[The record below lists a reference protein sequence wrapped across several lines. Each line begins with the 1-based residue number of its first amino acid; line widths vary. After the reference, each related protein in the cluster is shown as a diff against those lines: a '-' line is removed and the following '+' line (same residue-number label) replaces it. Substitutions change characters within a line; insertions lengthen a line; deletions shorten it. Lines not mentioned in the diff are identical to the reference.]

1 MHLAPND
8 THDRDH
14 YLIGPRPAWFAFAM
28 TIALMVFDFVDRQI
42 IISLFPHMKADWGLS
57 DKELGGLVSI
67 VSITVALGCVPVA
80 LFADRVSRV
89 KSVFVMAATW
99 SLACISCMFTR
110 NYTQLFAARALVGLG
125 EAGYGSVGTAL
136 IASHF
141 PARMRSTLLAAFLSS
156 ASIGSVL
163 GVVLGG
169 IIATHWGWKAAFG
182 VVGIPGLVLALLYL
196 NVSDYRTFEI
206 KARHGEDIKSAAG
219 VVRFMVQSLVRS
231 RTVAWVCIGDAAQ
244 LIVVSSVMAWLP
256 SYLNRMHGTPP
267 DQAGIKAAMILLCGA
282 VGSVIWGVVV
292 DRLGASRPRAKLRIV
307 AGLCIATMIV
317 FLAAF
322 GGGRWG
328 IAWSGA
334 SQFVVI
340 ALGALLMTCTV
351 GPVTAVVFDIIH
363 PGVRSTGAAALSLFR
378 NLFGHAAGPF
388 IVGLLSDAWGLESA
402 LAAIPFMGLVAAAAL
417 LRAVWHYEPELRDAA
432 TVAEAVAATA

>member
-1 MHLAPND
+1 MHLSSND
-8 THDRDH
+8 SHERDH
-14 YLIGPRPAWFAFAM
+14 YLIGPGPAWFAFAM

-42 IISLFPHMKADWGLS
+42 IVSLFPHMKADWGLS

-67 VSITVALGCVPVA
+67 VAITVALGCVPVA

-110 NYTQLFAARALVGLG
+110 NYAQLFAARAFVGLG
-125 EAGYGSVGTAL
+125 EAGYGSVGAAI
-136 IASHF
+136 IAVHF

-169 IIATHWGWKAAFG
+169 FIATHWGWKTAFG
-182 VVGIPGLVLALLYL
+182 IVGIPGLVLALCYL
-196 NVSDYRTFEI
+196 KVRDYSTFQI
-206 KARHGEDIKSAAG
+206 KTRHGEDTRSPVG
-219 VVRFMVQSLVRS
+219 VVRYMVQSLVRS

-244 LIVVSSVMAWLP
+244 LIVVSSIMAWLP
-256 SYLNRMHGTPP
+256 SYLNRMYGTPP
-267 DQAGIKAAMILLCGA
+267 DQAGIKAALIVLCGA

-292 DRLGASRPRAKLRIV
+292 DRLGANKPRAKLRIV
-307 AGLCIATMIV
+307 AGLCIATMVV
-317 FLAAF
+317 FLVAF
-322 GGGRWG
+322 GGARWG

-334 SQFVVI
+334 SQFAVI
-340 ALGALLMTCTV
+340 ALGALLMTCTL

-363 PGVRSTGAAALSLFR
+363 PGVRSTGAAALALFR

-388 IVGLLSDAWGLESA
+388 IVGLLSDAWGLQSA

-417 LRAVWHYEPELRDAA
+417 LRAVWHYEGELRDSAA
-432 TVAEAVAATA
+432 LVQTAGAPA